1 MSKITRFRSNLLKF
15 LNPIYI
21 NTRNAPSET
30 KKRKRRRQKGGFLNR
45 YDFAYA
51 GRDVVN
57 QTFKNLDKTA
67 PALIQ
72 NLKGE
77 LNDILQ
83 QRIHEVIAEGGPQL
97 KEVEP
102 QLLKDSIENA
112 CKTPFR
118 LLGNFGRTKLAEA
131 KQQLNRELDKLKKH
145 VKI

>member
-1 MSKITRFRSNLLKF
+1 MPPQRR
-15 LNPIYI
+15 
-21 NTRNAPSET
+21 

-45 YDFAYA
+45 CDFAYA

-57 QTFKNLDKTA
+57 QAFKNLDKTA

-77 LNDILQ
+77 LNDVLQ
-83 QRIHEVIAEGGPQL
+83 QRIHQVITEGGAQL
-97 KEVEP
+97 KEVVP
-102 QLLKDSIENA
+102 QLLKGAIEDA
-112 CKTPFR
+112 YKTPFR
-118 LLGNFGRTKLAEA
+118 LLGNFGKKKLTEA

>member
-1 MSKITRFRSNLLKF
+1 M
-15 LNPIYI
+15 
-21 NTRNAPSET
+21 PSQRRR
-30 KKRKRRRQKGGFLNR
+30 KRKRRRQKGDFLNC

-67 PALIQ
+67 PPLIQ

-77 LNDILQ
+77 LNDVLQ
-83 QRIHEVIAEGGPQL
+83 QRIHRVITEGGAQL
-97 KEVEP
+97 KEVGP
-102 QLLKDSIENA
+102 QLLKGAIEDA
-112 CKTPFR
+112 YKTPFR
-118 LLGNFGRTKLAEA
+118 LLGNFSKKKLTDT

>member
-1 MSKITRFRSNLLKF
+1 MPPQRR
-15 LNPIYI
+15 
-21 NTRNAPSET
+21 

-45 YDFAYA
+45 YDFASA

-57 QTFKNLDKTA
+57 QVFKNLDKTA
-67 PALIQ
+67 PTIIQ

-77 LNDILQ
+77 LNDVLQ
-83 QRIHEVIAEGGPQL
+83 PRIHKVITEGGAQL
-97 KEVEP
+97 KKVGP
-102 QLLKDSIENA
+102 QLLKGAVEDA

-118 LLGNFGRTKLAEA
+118 LLGNFGKKKLTEA